1 MNVGEGAGLS
11 GMKLGRPP
19 LGDWLEV
26 APVSGPEGDE
36 VAGEQADR
44 QRARPSQGSATRR
57 RTRFVIG
64 RLGRVDRVVG
74 DEAERR
80 SSGEGN
86 ARRIDGRGLLERQ
99 LRGECEA
106 FGGRRDA
113 IPPRPLCD
121 ETGAVGGQQHLRR
134 ALAVGWAGCQPE

>member
-44 QRARPSQGSATRR
+44 QRARPSQGSARRR

-64 RLGRVDRVVG
+64 RLGRVDRVVVT
-74 DEAERR
+74 RR
-80 SSGEGN
+80 S
-86 ARRIDGRGLLERQ
+86 
-99 LRGECEA
+99 
-106 FGGRRDA
+106 GGRQARGTLGGSTGVGSWSDNSA
-113 IPPRPLCD
+113 ASARPS
-121 ETGAVGGQQHLRR
+121 A
-134 ALAVGWAGCQPE
+134 